1 MTPAEERKYWDAV
14 AKDRDRI
21 AAEVYSDLDL
31 EECLAAVETGIAGAP
46 AEGYVLEIGCGV
58 GRLTIPLAERHPYW
72 QFIGAD
78 ISPEM
83 IREARRRVRGILY
96 MTIRGRNLAMFEDS
110 FFVAA
115 YSMTTLQHLPREA
128 QREYVHEVYRV
139 LKPGGVFRFQFVE
152 EGAEGPL
159 SHPVP
164 YPEMAAWCEQAGF
177 DAAGN
182 LYVGFNPVSTQHG
195 LVRPQWGWVTA
206 EKPA

>member
-14 AKDRDRI
+14 AKDGDRI

-31 EECLAAVETGIAGAP
+31 EECLAALEEGITGAP
-46 AEGYVLEIGCGV
+46 TDGYVLEIGCGV
-58 GRLTIPLAERHPYW
+58 GRLTIPLAERHPEW

-83 IREARRRVRGILY
+83 IREARRRVRGILF
-96 MTIRGRNLAMFEDS
+96 MTIRGRNLAIFEDS

-115 YSMTTLQHLPREA
+115 YSMTTLQHIPKLA
-128 QREYVHEVYRV
+128 QKEHLDEVYRV

-164 YPEMAAWCEQAGF
+164 YPEMAAWCGQA
-177 DAAGN
+177 
-182 LYVGFNPVSTQHG
+182 GFNPVSTQHA